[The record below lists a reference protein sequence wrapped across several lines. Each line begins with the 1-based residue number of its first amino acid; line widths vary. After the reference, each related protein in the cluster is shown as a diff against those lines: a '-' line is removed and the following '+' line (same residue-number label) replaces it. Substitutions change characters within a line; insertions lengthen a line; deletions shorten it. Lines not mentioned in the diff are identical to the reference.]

1 MRRNIIFFIPSIEGG
16 GVEKNL
22 FLLLKYFSNRYS
34 NVYLVTA
41 NKINNKNLKNLKQI
55 FPKKN
60 FLKNNGRL
68 FKSIVCIYLLLK
80 NFIYRKNLIIS
91 FQSNILSILVSKIF
105 NFKIIIRLNTSLKKY
120 INNNLKLYFFKFVYS
135 LSDKIIVNSSVFYN
149 ELHQINLKPKLIYNL
164 IDKKKIK
171 NKKNIFKKK
180 VDLKILNIGRL
191 TLQKDQSTLIKS
203 LTILKEKKINFHC
216 CIIGR
221 GKLKHNLQDLIHNLK
236 LKKFVSLIG
245 FKSQAEKYLN
255 ECDIF
260 VLTSKYEGL
269 PNVLIEAQ
277 KYNVPIISSNCPT
290 GPKEILINGKLGDLF
305 EPSNYISLSKKLI
318 SFHQNKKRLKDKS
331 LNARN
336 YLARFDLNKNSRKY
350 ENIILDLCK

>member
-22 FLLLKYFSNRYS
+22 ILLLEYLSNRYK
-34 NVYLVTA
+34 NVYLITA
-41 NKINNKNLKNLKQI
+41 NRINSKNLKNLKQI

-60 FLKNNGRL
+60 SFKKKSRL
-68 FKSIVCIYLLLK
+68 FKSIICLYLLLN
-80 NFIYRKNLIIS
+80 NFIFKKNLIIS

-135 LSDKIIVNSSVFYN
+135 LSDKIIVNSKVFYN
-149 ELHQINLKPKLIYNL
+149 ELCQINLKPKLIYNL
-164 IDKKKIK
+164 LDKNKIK

-203 LTILKEKKINFHC
+203 LKILKEKKINFHC

-221 GKLKHNLQDLIHNLK
+221 GKLKTKLQNLIYNLK
-236 LKKFVSLIG
+236 LRKFITLIG

-260 VLTSKYEGL
+260 VLTSKFEGL

-290 GPKEILINGKLGDLF
+290 GPKEILLNGKLGDLF
-305 EPSNYISLSKKLI
+305 EPSDYKNLSQKLL
-318 SFHQNKKRLKDKS
+318 SFHQNQKRLKDKS
-331 LNARN
+331 LNAKN
-336 YLARFDLNKNSRKY
+336 YLNRFDLKKNLRKY
-350 ENIILDLCK
+350 ENMILNLIK